1 MSASTVSDGEDLGI
15 PVLSP
20 GGTGGQV
27 PPPSLST
34 CLLCVLHV
42 SVSHELIITELFPQV
57 YFSSLTVMV
66 HVDAT
71 LLKPTPDF
79 DL

>member
-1 MSASTVSDGEDLGI
+1 MSTVSDGEDVGM

-20 GGTGGQV
+20 GERGGQV

-34 CLLCVLHV
+34 SLLCVLYI

-57 YFSSLTVMV
+57 YFHLCERY
-66 HVDAT
+66 
-71 LLKPTPDF
+71 
-79 DL
+79 